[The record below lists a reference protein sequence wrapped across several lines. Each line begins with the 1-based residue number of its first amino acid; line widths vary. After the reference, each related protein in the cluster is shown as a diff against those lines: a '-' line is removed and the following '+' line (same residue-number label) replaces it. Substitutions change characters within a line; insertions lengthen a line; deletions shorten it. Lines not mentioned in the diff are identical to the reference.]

1 MRNGILL
8 VGVVFA
14 VTFAIVVGS
23 RLSDEA
29 MAVVVGAICG
39 ISASIPVSIGFV
51 IAATRHWGQADNRA
65 ESPNHYYPEQRPY
78 AQPQPPVIV
87 ISPPQQAASPYQYP
101 NAPFYLPPS
110 NADTPFNGREFK
122 IIGDE

>member
-1 MRNGILL
+1 MRNGIVL
-8 VGVVFA
+8 VGIAFAATFA
-14 VTFAIVVGS
+14 VVVGN

-51 IAATRHWGQADNRA
+51 IAASRHWGRDDRGGDAPGRGYD
-65 ESPNHYYPEQRPY
+65 EPRPY

-87 ISPPQQAASPYQYP
+87 ISPPQQNQSPYQYP
-101 NAPFYLPPS
+101 AAPYYLPAS
-110 NADTPFNGREFK
+110 NGDAPLGAREFK